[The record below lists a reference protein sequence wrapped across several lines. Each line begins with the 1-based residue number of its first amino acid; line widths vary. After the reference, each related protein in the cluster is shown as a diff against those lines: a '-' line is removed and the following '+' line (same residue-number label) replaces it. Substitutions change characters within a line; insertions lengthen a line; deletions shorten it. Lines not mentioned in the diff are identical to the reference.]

1 MQMPKQKKITLA
13 GGLQALE
20 RRRDDAIS
28 RVVAGF
34 VPPLLTAP
42 CPAPPFHPAQ

>member
-1 MQMPKQKKITLA
+1 MQTPKQKKITLA

-28 RVVAGF
+28 RVVVGF
-34 VPPLLTAP
+34 VSPFRTAP